1 MPDDIYSTD
10 DLAELYDTAW
20 GGGDFDLAMYEQ
32 FARRGETPSLE
43 LGVGSGRVAL
53 ALARAGLDVV
63 GIDAAL
69 PMLAR
74 AEAAL
79 DRDTARRVRLIEGDM
94 RDFDLGGERFDLV
107 YCAGNSFQHLL
118 TTADQLSA
126 LACVGRHLA
135 PGGLYVM
142 QVRAPRAIDW
152 GAERTPLY
160 LRWTRPLP
168 GTSDQLMRF
177 DSTTVSPAGQTA
189 TTQHVFDRVSPGGAV
204 NRRVI
209 EYTLRYTGLPEWQLL
224 LARAG
229 MRLASAYG
237 DTDLSPY
244 TDESDTMVI
253 VAEGEER

>member
-10 DLAELYDTAW
+10 DLAQLYDTAW
-20 GGGDFDLAMYEQ
+20 GGSEFDVAMYEQ

-79 DRDTARRVRLIEGDM
+79 DPATAPRVRLVEADM

-118 TTADQLSA
+118 TTADQLAA
-126 LACVGRHLA
+126 LACVERHLA

-142 QVRAPRAIDW
+142 QVRAPRTIDW

-168 GTSDQLMRF
+168 GSADQLMRF
-177 DSTTVSPAGQTA
+177 DSTTVAAAEQTA
-189 TTQHVFDRVSPGGAV
+189 TTQHIFDRVSPAGAV
-204 NRRVI
+204 SRRVI
-209 EYTLRYTGLPEWQLL
+209 EYTLRYTGLPELALL
-224 LARAG
+224 LERAG
-229 MRLASAYG
+229 LRLASAYG

-253 VAEGEER
+253 VAEREGR